1 MMAKWKG
8 VLSTTEPFNYIGIL
22 KVRHGNVN
30 HETCQFTI
38 SENGVPVNL
47 LGHEVY
53 FQALLNGNPVEEQA
67 KIIDGKNGV
76 IEFTFSNRS
85 MQALGKQTGYFQFRR
100 GTQVVG
106 TTQDFSYFV
115 INAVG
120 NTEID
125 TGAYWQSL
133 QDLIDDMNSFIIH
146 NQGDFTAWFES
157 VKEILYGIDP
167 GGKILQELIEAR
179 RSITGIVFESLKSRL
194 EHDFQYILNEIS
206 QFYTLIAE
214 NGNLPRTI
222 RDDMFSSNHTIVIVN
237 DVVAP
242 YSCDGLIIANIG
254 TDESSRFSITK
265 IGDFNG

>member
-1 MMAKWKG
+1 MMTKWKG

-22 KVRHGNVN
+22 KVRYGNVN

-38 SENGVPVNL
+38 SENGSPVNL

-53 FQALLNGNPVEEQA
+53 FQALLKGNPVEEQA
-67 KIIDGKNGV
+67 KIIDGKNGL
-76 IEFTFSNRS
+76 IEFTFSNHT

-100 GTQVVG
+100 GMQVVG

-125 TGAYWQSL
+125 TGAYWQTL
-133 QDLIDDMNSFIIH
+133 QDLLDDMNSFITH
-146 NQGDFTAWFES
+146 NQGDFTAWFDS

-179 RSITGIVFESLKSRL
+179 RSITGNVFGSLKARL
-194 EHDFQYILNEIS
+194 EYDFQYTLSEIS
-206 QFYTLIAE
+206 QFYSLMFE
-214 NGNLPRTI
+214 NIDLPRTI
-222 RDDMFSSNHTIVIVN
+222 QDDMFSSNHTILIIDEL
-237 DVVAP
+237 DV
-242 YSCDGLIIANIG
+242 YHSSDGLIIATVG
-254 TDESSRFSITK
+254 VDETSRFCLK
-265 IGDFNG
+265 KVGDFDG